1 MVKVEDL
8 LAMPSLSAL
17 RLCAGA
23 GGQNNI
29 VRWPYVA
36 ENADIKDWL
45 EGGELIFITG
55 LNWHWQ
61 SEEVVEL
68 FHCAAECHASGVVM
82 LIDSP
87 YVKAIPEVLL
97 SEADRLNLPLITQP
111 YAFPMVKVTQLI
123 SKVIIDTEHAQKST
137 QWLLYQ
143 SIENHHLDSMALT
156 QVAQLGIAL
165 DQPLVVAMVQCFH
178 MAQSELASV
187 QYLLK
192 QFVDRQA
199 SVLPLLDYQQGWLLC
214 LPVSS
219 GNERVS
225 DASWQYLLE
234 RIDAL
239 GPSCVLGISE
249 AQCFQY
255 LSQAVSEVKQA
266 VRYCLAHDLKMMHY
280 QHLGVVQLF
289 GNSDNPELLK
299 AFCQRHLGELFQT
312 KDPAQIELKHTLTVF
327 FEQLGAMRNSAL
339 VLGIHR
345 NTLSHRLR
353 KAERITGM
361 SVFDAQQRLSL
372 QTALLVEKTLIE
384 YKKA

>member
-1 MVKVEDL
+1 MIKIEEL
-8 LAMPSLSAL
+8 LAMSSLSSL

-23 GGQNNI
+23 GGQGNM

-55 LNWHWQ
+55 LNWQWQ
-61 SEEVVEL
+61 TQELVEL
-68 FHCAAECHASGVVM
+68 FNSAAQCHASGVVM

-87 YVKAIPEVLL
+87 YLTAIPERLL
-97 SEADRLNLPLITQP
+97 SVADKLDLPLISQP
-111 YAFPMVKVTQLI
+111 YTFPMVKVTQLI
-123 SKVIIDTEHAQKST
+123 SKAIIDTEHAQKST

-143 SIENHHLDSMALT
+143 SIESPQCDPLALK
-156 QVAQLGIAL
+156 QVSQLGLSL
-165 DQPLVVAMVQCFH
+165 DQPIVVAMIQCFH
-178 MAQSELASV
+178 LVQNELAAV

-192 QFVDRQA
+192 QFLDKQA

-214 LPVSS
+214 LPVSLS
-219 GNERVS
+219 REKR
-225 DASWQYLLE
+225 DLPWQYLLE
-234 RIDAL
+234 RMDAL

-249 AQCFQY
+249 AQCFQD
-255 LSQAVSEVKQA
+255 LSKAVLEVKQA

-289 GNSDNPELLK
+289 GNSENPELLN

-312 KDPAQIELKHTLTVF
+312 KDPAQIELKHTLMVF

-339 VLGIHR
+339 ALGIHR
-345 NTLSHRLR
+345 NTLTHRLR

-361 SVFDAQQRLSL
+361 NIFDAQQRLSL